1 MPAPALHAIAVTLCC
16 LIGSASVA
24 FGQAAAVPE
33 PVRALAGAWEMSN
46 ADRDRTCTVSLR
58 AVRAGP
64 GFALQWEPKCAEMF
78 PFSTSATAWQISP
91 RDALQFLNA
100 GGSVLMELTEVEG
113 GLYEGERRGQGLV
126 FLQSMAS
133 RAGEERTPE
142 QLAGDWGFMA
152 ATGKLL
158 CRIALAATQTETGTL
173 ALSVQPGCDA
183 AIARFA
189 PVAWQIDRGQLVLL
203 SRRGDAWRFEE
214 VDALSWRRIPAGRQP
229 LTLVKQ

>member
-1 MPAPALHAIAVTLCC
+1 MPTPALHAIAVTLCC
-16 LIGSASVA
+16 LAGSAPLA
-24 FGQAAAVPE
+24 FGQAPAVPE

-46 ADRDRTCTVSLR
+46 ADRDRTCTVVLR
-58 AVRAGP
+58 GARSGP
-64 GFALQWEPKCAEMF
+64 GFGLQWDAKCAEVF
-78 PFSTSATAWQISP
+78 PFSTSATAWQIGA
-91 RDALQFLNA
+91 RDALQFLSA

-133 RAGEERTPE
+133 RAGEERSPA
-142 QLAGDWGFMA
+142 QLAGDWGFVA

-158 CRIALAATQTETGTL
+158 CRVALATTQTETGTL

-183 AIARFA
+183 AITRFA
-189 PVAWQIDRGQLVLL
+189 PAAWQIDRGQLVLF
-203 SRRGDAWRFEE
+203 SRRGEAWRFEE